1 MRLKND
7 SAKLNFWQRVGLES
21 MWILCKF
28 ISVLPYFVQ
37 YYIVQELIYF
47 VVFHCIRY
55 RRKLVTKNLRD
66 SFPEMSDAEIA
77 TIRRKFYRNLAEVMV
92 NTVVM
97 ARMSKEECMRRMVF
111 TNNDEII
118 AILGDRNCIAMTSHL
133 GCWEYYGFWGMWLPN
148 HILVAVYHKIHNEI
162 INELYKRL
170 RDHERELPVAS
181 YDSLRFFIRNSKGYE
196 GKRLALGLISD
207 QNPPRLPDSHWYRFL
222 NRDTLFFEGSE
233 QLATKFG
240 IPVFYVRQRKV
251 RRGYYEASMEM
262 IYDGVEQI
270 AQYEMTERYVRLL
283 EEDIKACPEMWVWSH
298 RRWKHRPDGKYRPIM
313 RPNRKL

>member
-7 SAKLNFWQRVGLES
+7 SVNLSFWQKAGLES

-28 ISVLPYFVQ
+28 ISVMPYFVQ
-37 YYIVQELIYF
+37 YYIIEEIIYF
-47 VVFHCIRY
+47 VVFHCVRY
-55 RRKLVTKNLRD
+55 RRKLVTKNLKE
-66 SFPEMSDAEIA
+66 SFPEKSDKEIA
-77 TIRRKFYRNLAEVMV
+77 TIRRKFYRNLAEVIV

-97 ARMSKEECMRRMVF
+97 ARMDEEECKRRMVF
-111 TNNDEII
+111 TNNDEIV

-133 GCWEYYGFWGMWLPN
+133 GCWEYYGFWGMWLPD
-148 HILVAVYHKIHNEI
+148 HILVAVYHKIHNEV

-170 RDHERELPVAS
+170 RDHESELPVAS
-181 YDSLRFFIRNSKGYE
+181 YDSLRFFIRNREGYE

-222 NRDTLFFEGSE
+222 NHDTLFFEGSE

-240 IPVFYVRQRKV
+240 MPVFYVRQRKV
-251 RRGYYEASMEM
+251 RRGYYEANMEM
-262 IYDGVEQI
+262 IYDGEEKIEQH
-270 AQYEMTERYVRLL
+270 EMTERYVRLL
-283 EEDIKACPEMWVWSH
+283 EDDIKACPEMWVWSH

>member
-1 MRLKND
+1 MRLKSD

-313 RPNRKL
+313 RPNRKM

>member
-7 SAKLNFWQRVGLES
+7 SVNLSFWQKVGLEC

-28 ISVLPYFVQ
+28 ISIMPYFVQ
-37 YYIVQELIYF
+37 YYIIEELIYF
-47 VVFHCIRY
+47 VVYYCVRY
-55 RRKLVTKNLRD
+55 RRKLVTKNLKD
-66 SFPEMSDAEIA
+66 SFPEKSDKEIA
-77 TIRRKFYRNLAEVMV
+77 IIRRKFYRNLAEVIV

-97 ARMSKEECMRRMVF
+97 ARMDEAECKRRMVF
-111 TNNDEII
+111 TNNDEIVK
-118 AILGDRNCIAMTSHL
+118 ILGDRNCIAMTSHL

-181 YDSLRFFIRNSKGYE
+181 YDSLRFFIRNREGYE
-196 GKRLALGLISD
+196 GKRLAFGLISD

-222 NRDTLFFEGSE
+222 NRDTLFFEGGE

-240 IPVFYVRQRKV
+240 VPVFYVRQHKV

-262 IYDGVEQI
+262 IYDGVEQVE
-270 AQYEMTERYVRLL
+270 QYEITERYVRLL

>member
-7 SAKLNFWQRVGLES
+7 SVNLSFWQKAGLES

-28 ISVLPYFVQ
+28 ISVMPYFVQ
-37 YYIVQELIYF
+37 YYIIEEIIYF
-47 VVFHCIRY
+47 VVFHCVRY
-55 RRKLVTKNLRD
+55 RRKLVTKNLKE
-66 SFPEMSDAEIA
+66 SFPEKSDKEIA
-77 TIRRKFYRNLAEVMV
+77 TIRRKFYRNLAEVIV

-97 ARMSKEECMRRMVF
+97 ARMDEEECKHRMVF
-111 TNNDEII
+111 TNNDEIV

-133 GCWEYYGFWGMWLPN
+133 GCWEYYGFWGMWLPD
-148 HILVAVYHKIHNEI
+148 HILVAVYHKIHNEV

-170 RDHERELPVAS
+170 RDHESELPVAS
-181 YDSLRFFIRNSKGYE
+181 YDSLRFFIRNREGYE

-222 NRDTLFFEGSE
+222 NHDTLFFEGSE

-240 IPVFYVRQRKV
+240 MPVFYVRQRKV
-251 RRGYYEASMEM
+251 RRGYYEAHMEM
-262 IYDGVEQI
+262 IYDGEEKIEQH
-270 AQYEMTERYVRLL
+270 EMTERYVRLL
-283 EEDIKACPEMWVWSH
+283 EDDIKACPEMWVWSH

>member
-7 SAKLNFWQRVGLES
+7 SVNLSFWQKAGLES

-28 ISVLPYFVQ
+28 ISVMPYFVQ
-37 YYIVQELIYF
+37 YYIIEEIIYF
-47 VVFHCIRY
+47 VVFHCVRY
-55 RRKLVTKNLRD
+55 RRKLVTKNLKE
-66 SFPEMSDAEIA
+66 SFPEKSDKEIA
-77 TIRRKFYRNLAEVMV
+77 TIRRKFYRNLAEVIV

-97 ARMSKEECMRRMVF
+97 ARMDEEECKRRMVF
-111 TNNDEII
+111 TNNDEIV

-133 GCWEYYGFWGMWLPN
+133 GCWEYYGFWGMWLPD
-148 HILVAVYHKIHNEI
+148 HILVAVYHKIHNEV

-170 RDHERELPVAS
+170 RDHESELPVAS
-181 YDSLRFFIRNSKGYE
+181 YDSLRFFIRNREGYE

-222 NRDTLFFEGSE
+222 NHDTLFFEGSE

-240 IPVFYVRQRKV
+240 MPVFYVRQRKV
-251 RRGYYEASMEM
+251 RRGYYEANMEM
-262 IYDGVEQI
+262 IYDGEEQI
-270 AQYEMTERYVRLL
+270 EQHEMTERYVRLL
-283 EEDIKACPEMWVWSH
+283 EDDIKACPEMWVWSH

>member
-7 SAKLNFWQRVGLES
+7 SVNLSFWQKAGLES

-28 ISVLPYFVQ
+28 ISVMPYFVQ
-37 YYIVQELIYF
+37 YYIIEEIIYF
-47 VVFHCIRY
+47 VVFHCVRY
-55 RRKLVTKNLRD
+55 RRKLVTKNLKE
-66 SFPEMSDAEIA
+66 SFPEKSDKEIA
-77 TIRRKFYRNLAEVMV
+77 TIRRKFYRNLAEVIV

-97 ARMSKEECMRRMVF
+97 ARMDEEECKRRMVF
-111 TNNDEII
+111 TNNDEIV

-133 GCWEYYGFWGMWLPN
+133 GCWEYYGFWGMWLPD
-148 HILVAVYHKIHNEI
+148 HILVAVYHKIHNEV

-170 RDHERELPVAS
+170 RDHESELPVAS
-181 YDSLRFFIRNSKGYE
+181 YDSLRFFIRNREGYE

-222 NRDTLFFEGSE
+222 NHDTLFFEGSE

-240 IPVFYVRQRKV
+240 MPVFYVRQRKV

>member
-66 SFPEMSDAEIA
+66 SFPEMSGAEIA

>member
-111 TNNDEII
+111 TNYDEII

-240 IPVFYVRQRKV
+240 MPVFYVRQRKV